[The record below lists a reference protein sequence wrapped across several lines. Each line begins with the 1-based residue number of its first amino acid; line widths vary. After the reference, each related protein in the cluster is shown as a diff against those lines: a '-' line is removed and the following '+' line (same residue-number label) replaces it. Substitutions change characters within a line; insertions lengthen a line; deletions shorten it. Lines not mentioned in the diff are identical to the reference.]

1 MSGDVALRGA
11 ERLSLSP
18 PAAVYFTILI
28 FSVPTIS
35 SATLY
40 ITSSSTP
47 CGMVLLQKGLM
58 DHASDSG
65 CSLIHPRLIKPKFW
79 FTSLS
84 SLLPYS
90 KGNLIV
96 RMEHPYEREA
106 SEHRKGRVP
115 KLRRVSYDETSSDT
129 VAASAAASSDVEG
142 VTEKLKKTFAIIYKK
157 HGSFKERRDLNVKY
171 RHVGCEQC
179 ETRKKPCEVRAT
191 ALQCKNCP
199 PYIKCTRVAVVKK
212 LRVLDLMDITEHQYD
227 VLLAWYKQSLE
238 DELLKPLREALQM
251 DQTVMSK
258 VEPPS
263 DSPSSSSSD
272 ELGSPEASSPQ
283 VVPVSSSGKNRSQAY
298 RKECP
303 SHVIDVPPVPP
314 DNRNAS
320 QAKTESPLPPKH
332 ASNPY
337 PTAPVSPS
345 YYRGTEGNFCTA
357 ACDVPGAQPYGDPGQ
372 LTSVVTWNRMHYP
385 MPYEPSSAHSSSQSL
400 ESYYSGGIPRSNTLE
415 GQANYDYHSQ
425 SGSPIVESNL
435 SRAVQRSSSY
445 PGLPEVTKPLL
456 TRSWSAGAVD
466 YAVQGAEDRSTPD
479 SYSQFEDVKASPPS
493 QTWESPQ
500 TENGPYTYP
509 GQYGIEHLYQANS
522 GTP

>member
-1 MSGDVALRGA
+1 
-11 ERLSLSP
+11 
-18 PAAVYFTILI
+18 
-28 FSVPTIS
+28 
-35 SATLY
+35 
-40 ITSSSTP
+40 
-47 CGMVLLQKGLM
+47 
-58 DHASDSG
+58 
-65 CSLIHPRLIKPKFW
+65 
-79 FTSLS
+79 
-84 SLLPYS
+84 
-90 KGNLIV
+90 
-96 RMEHPYEREA
+96 MEHPYGREA

-129 VAASAAASSDVEG
+129 VAASAAASSDAEG

-272 ELGSPEASSPQ
+272 ELVGSPEASSPQ
-283 VVPVSSSGKNRSQAY
+283 VVPVSSSGKNRSQAC

-337 PTAPVSPS
+337 PTAPYVSRLPAVSSEHKQQGWGQREETFGPSMVPNHHALPPRSYHSTALARLPATSDSHRVPPS
-345 YYRGTEGNFCTA
+345 YYRGTEGNFCTT

-372 LTSVVTWNRMHYP
+372 LTSVVTWNRVHYP

-456 TRSWSAGAVD
+456 TRSWSAGAID